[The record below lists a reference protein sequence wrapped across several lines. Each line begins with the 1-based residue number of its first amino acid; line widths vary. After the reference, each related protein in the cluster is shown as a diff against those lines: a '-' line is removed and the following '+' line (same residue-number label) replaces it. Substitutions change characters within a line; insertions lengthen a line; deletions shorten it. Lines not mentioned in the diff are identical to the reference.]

1 MRASKFFGPFYK
13 YSSTQTIAN
22 GNLTRGRLRRHH
34 PSALDAGEDGLQL
47 WLWMLSAL
55 RAPQAHSTCRFECP
69 HSGSTHLHVVVEPHA
84 PHSHDHMIVCMYH
97 AGSAFLLLHLPTPK
111 ESSVASHKCH
121 FRVRH
126 FGRVFSLPYKTASVL
141 ALWSIAGNGK
151 HAMGIF
157 PRLCD
162 PSSALGRMD
171 SYKLFSLLLDDSLPR
186 PRCVAGC
193 VHCFYANAYA
203 ALPMCHD
210 HVAGFP

>member
-1 MRASKFFGPFYK
+1 MNTGTQGGPK
-13 YSSTQTIAN
+13 TKLLGNRIGAAPRTRCAPQSSLDRSISTQTIAN

-126 FGRVFSLPYKTASVL
+126 FGRVFSLPYKTA
-141 ALWSIAGNGK
+141 
-151 HAMGIF
+151 
-157 PRLCD
+157 
-162 PSSALGRMD
+162 
-171 SYKLFSLLLDDSLPR
+171 
-186 PRCVAGC
+186 
-193 VHCFYANAYA
+193 
-203 ALPMCHD
+203 
-210 HVAGFP
+210 